1 MLTRGLVC
9 AALVAGV
16 VSVAP
21 PAMGGEPRPRMP
33 QICRNEINASER
45 MHADVS
51 ELASNGVLSLDGRTI
66 RVHGDDAQWRQYQE
80 GDQTYVARFHSMQWL
95 VLAQQAGY
103 PAVDLLLERDAAL
116 PDPGSNASDKA
127 LKSTGWTEGAVRLR
141 MGTVSCLYEWTGDE
155 RLIPLAERLVLASAD
170 PYRYRGLPLKKAHNH
185 GTLANI
191 VLAETAKVFG
201 RDDWWELAIRRFA
214 NDASAVFSNCGMT
227 FEQSAPY
234 QLLNLEIWQRSL
246 RLLEEEGNRTATVVR
261 EALAR
266 ASLAT
271 AQLTR
276 PDGILEAVGDG
287 NDKTIDPA
295 SVNVDTS
302 TAGTRL
308 WCQQRGWAANRSSWD
323 DTATHYVLR
332 FGPRVALHGHDDHG
346 SMTWYSQG
354 VSVFADRG
362 LFDKTRG
369 SRYEWARSKAAH
381 NTFEPVGIDTTK
393 EMVAEQLSN
402 GRTDRYVLDWSEGQ
416 LSSTRDL
423 SLPLD
428 PVLIPAVAESP
439 PTDDTTVTVDDSTV
453 VDDTV
458 SMLPMTSLRV
468 TDVGRSRREQQWMQ
482 NWQLALGWTVLP
494 RTNASEPVAYHE
506 KSGLYLY
513 GTCYDS
519 LFMAPTRQ
527 TVEAFPKWR
536 TSVPATAFVC
546 GGLGREV
553 KIDTLWVVTPLKGTL
568 QWDRSAD
575 AYTVAPPPPLPP
587 LPPIPSPA

>member
-1 MLTRGLVC
+1 MRMLMRGLVC

-21 PAMGGEPRPRMP
+21 PAVGGEPRPRMP

-51 ELASNGVLSLDGRTI
+51 ALASSGVLSLDGRTI

-95 VLAQQAGY
+95 VLAQQEGY
-103 PAVDLLLERDAAL
+103 PAVDLFLERDAAL

-155 RLIPLAERLVLASAD
+155 RLIPVAERLVLASAD

-191 VLAETAKVFG
+191 ILAETAKVFG
-201 RDDWWELAIRRFA
+201 RDDWWELAIRRFS
-214 NDASAVFSNCGMT
+214 NDASAVFSDCGMS

-234 QLLNLEIWQRSL
+234 QLLNLEIWERSL

-261 EALAR
+261 EALER

-271 AQLTR
+271 LQLSR
-276 PDGILEAVGDG
+276 PDGVLEAIGDG

-295 SVNVDTS
+295 LVNVDTA

-308 WCQQRGWAANRSSWD
+308 WCPQRGWAANRSSWD
-323 DTATHYVLR
+323 DSTTHFVLR
-332 FGPRVALHGHDDHG
+332 FGPKVALHGHDDHG
-346 SMTWYSQG
+346 AITWYSQG
-354 VSVFADRG
+354 VPVFSDRG

-369 SRYEWARSKAAH
+369 TRYKWARSKAAH
-381 NTFEPVGIDTTK
+381 STFEPVGINSAR
-393 EMVAEQLSN
+393 EMRA
-402 GRTDRYVLDWSEGQ
+402 TDRSTDRVGAYSLAWDEGTFA
-416 LSSTRDL
+416 STRDITV
-423 SLPLD
+423 PLD
-428 PVLIPAVAESP
+428 AVMIPAVTVAP
-439 PTDDTTVTVDDSTV
+439 PADDTTVVDDSTV
-453 VDDTV
+453 IDDTV
-458 SMLPMTSLRV
+458 PVVPMTSLHV
-468 TDVGRSRREQQWMQ
+468 DDIGTSRFDQQWMQ

-494 RTNASEPVAYHE
+494 RSNASEPVAYHE
-506 KSGLYLY
+506 ESGLYLY
-513 GTCYDS
+513 GACYS
-519 LFMAPTRQ
+519 GLFMAPTAK
-527 TVEAFPKWR
+527 TVEAYPKWR
-536 TSVPATAFVC
+536 TVVPATAFVC

-575 AYTVAPPPPLPP
+575 EYTVVPPPLPP
-587 LPPIPSPA
+587 LPPIPSPS